1 MGTGKWLSIRTTP
14 NKPSF
19 KPSRCHQ
26 LEVMTLV
33 ATAVTFCRQLGSI
46 HKICHQHLYTSEWSM
61 ECDWLVISLCLCEPD
76 GCTEVLY
83 ACFCISNCID
93 FLGIILYCSICCCV
107 FRWWS
112 KFQAVQTWLHNA
124 LHIIS
129 SRVSSAESKVFPNNG
144 WFSKLFCCARYFT
157 FLVCLNAVLLV
168 QTSPA
173 NFTLQH
179 AGTGIDMHPPCRQWW
194 SA

>member
-1 MGTGKWLSIRTTP
+1 
-14 NKPSF
+14 
-19 KPSRCHQ
+19 
-26 LEVMTLV
+26 MTLV
-33 ATAVTFCRQLGSI
+33 ATAVTFCHQLGST
-46 HKICHQHLYTSEWSM
+46 HKICNQHLHTSEWSM
-61 ECDWLVISLCLCEPD
+61 ECDWLVISLRQLD

-83 ACFCISNCID
+83 ACFHVSNCID
-93 FLGIILYCSICCCV
+93 FLGIICW
-107 FRWWS
+107 WWS
-112 KFQAVQTWLHNA
+112 KFQAVHTWLHNT

-129 SRVSSAESKVFPNNG
+129 TRISSAESKVFPNNG
-144 WFSKLFCCARYFT
+144 WFSKLFCCARYFS